1 VDNYP
6 INLLKT
12 MLEIYSPSGQE
23 KKLSILLQAELKK
36 LGFNSRID
44 DVGNVIGESG
54 QGSPTV
60 MLCGHMDTVP
70 GDLEVRV
77 SKEKMCGRGAVDA
90 KSSLTAMIIGASRV
104 KGKFPGKIL
113 VLGVVDEEGSGTGM
127 RHFVQTN
134 SIEIDYAVFGEPS
147 NTENIVTGYKG
158 LLHLKLVC
166 NTKTG
171 HSAAPWRYD
180 NAIDKAME
188 IWGLIK
194 RGFPDSGQH
203 ESRFHSVTGCLTGIV
218 GGEAINTVPSKCTLT
233 IDVRIPPDLSSNQVL
248 NDIRKKV
255 ESYLSDNP
263 SVKID
268 LELIDEV
275 EAHLANSD
283 SILAQ
288 SYSWAIRR
296 IRKKNP
302 VFLKKTGTSDMNSLA
317 LKVRIPMIAYG
328 PGDSRLDH
336 TEDEEIV
343 VEDYLAAIEVHEEA
357 LKRLADLHNKSS

>member
-12 MLEIYSPSGQE
+12 MLETYSPSGQE
-23 KKLSILLQAELKK
+23 KELSIFLQAELKK
-36 LGFNSRID
+36 LRFNSRID
-44 DVGNVIGESG
+44 DVGNVIAESG
-54 QGSPTV
+54 EGPPTV

-70 GDLEVRV
+70 GNLTIRIN
-77 SKEKMCGRGAVDA
+77 KQKMRGRGAVDA
-90 KSSLTAMIIGASRV
+90 KSSLASMIIGASRV
-104 KGKFPGKIL
+104 KDEFPGKIL
-113 VLGVVDEEGSGTGM
+113 LLAVVDEEGSGTGM
-127 RHFVQTN
+127 RHFIQTN
-134 SIEIDYAVFGEPS
+134 SIEIDYAVLGEPS
-147 NTENIVTGYKG
+147 NTENIVIGYKG

-166 NTKTG
+166 NTKAG
-171 HSAAPWRYD
+171 HSAVPWRYD

-203 ESRFHSVTGCLTGIV
+203 KSRFHSVTGCLTGIV

-248 NDIRKKV
+248 NEIRKKV
-255 ESYLSDNP
+255 ESYLNDNP

-268 LELIDEV
+268 LELVDQV
-275 EAHLANSD
+275 EACLTNSD
-283 SILAQ
+283 SILAR

-328 PGDSRLDH
+328 PGDSGLDH
-336 TEDEEIV
+336 TDDEEIV
-343 VEDYLAAIEVHEEA
+343 VEDYLAAIEIHEEA
-357 LKRLADLHNKSS
+357 LKRLADLHKKSR